1 MQIGPRELAGTRDRW
16 QVSEWRAPGFQQV
29 ETFIVTPPSAQCGQS
44 GPLELPRGGK
54 WVGVMNTHLSTSVPV
69 PCVSAPGSASAV
81 PPAAGNPLL
90 AGVLSTER
98 GVGVTTL
105 CRSNSR
111 LAHLV
116 KVPGRFHLQARAQQ
130 PVGGTDYPDP
140 TEEGGMGM
148 PSPATTLQPPPPP
161 ADGLRPGCSPPAQVS
176 WYSGSLPPPHC
187 PGPEPAAPGPPGLGT
202 RVK

>member
-1 MQIGPRELAGTRDRW
+1 MAHV
-16 QVSEWRAPGFQQV
+16 QVACPEFQQV
-29 ETFIVTPPSAQCGQS
+29 ETFIATPPSTQCGQS
-44 GPLELPRGGK
+44 GHLELPRSGK
-54 WVGVMNTHLSTSVPV
+54 WVGVTNTHLSTSVPV

-81 PPAAGNPLL
+81 PPIVGNPLL
-90 AGVLSTER
+90 AGVRSTER

-140 TEEGGMGM
+140 TEEGGTGM
-148 PSPATTLQPPPPP
+148 PSPATSP
-161 ADGLRPGCSPPAQVS
+161 ASSTSCRWPQARMLTSCSSVLVLRLSS
-176 WYSGSLPPPHC
+176 SSSLPW
-187 PGPEPAAPGPPGLGT
+187 A
-202 RVK
+202 